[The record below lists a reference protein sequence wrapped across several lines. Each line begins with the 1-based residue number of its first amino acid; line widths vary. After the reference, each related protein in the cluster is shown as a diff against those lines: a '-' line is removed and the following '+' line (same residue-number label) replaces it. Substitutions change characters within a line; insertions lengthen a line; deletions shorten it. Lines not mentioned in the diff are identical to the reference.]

1 MARKRRKIPL
11 TKRLETALE
20 LPDGTLCRSFR
31 IELSGNR
38 RAVIEGCRRIL
49 QYDQNCIRLDTV
61 EGALCFEGDCL
72 RVNCL
77 SGGSAVVTGQI
88 ATVGFEGE

>member
-20 LPDGTLCRSFR
+20 LPDGTLCHSLRV
-31 IELSGNR
+31 EMSGNR
-38 RAVIEGCRRIL
+38 RAAVEGCRRIL
-49 QYDQNCIRLDTV
+49 QYDENCIRLDTV
-61 EGALCFEGDCL
+61 EGALRFEGDAL

-77 SGGSAVVTGQI
+77 SGGNAVVTGQI